1 MSELLLEIFSEEI
14 PALMQK
20 NAAEAYKTIFTTILQ
35 ESELVADVQ
44 LYVGSRRIAVHITNL
59 PKSIPPKEITIRGP
73 KVSATQQAIEG
84 FCRSNNIEQ
93 NKLSTLLVQG
103 QLYYIIVKSTT
114 ETDIRILLQE
124 IIPKAISKY
133 IWSKSMYW
141 GNYDISWIRP
151 IRNILCI
158 FDGEILAIKYGHL
171 TANNITF
178 GHRFLSP
185 ESIANSNDL
194 ENWNVK
200 QGVSERSVQLVREH
214 ANAPKFCG
222 ANSSKHLSIYS
233 FSEYQTKLRESNVII
248 DQEERKEIIKSQLSK
263 IAKSLNLVIKDDEKL
278 LEEVT
283 GLVELP
289 VVMVGK
295 IPAIFLQLPS
305 EVLVSSMRTHQKYF
319 SVFDEVGN
327 FAPYFLFVS
336 NMPHDQNIIVSGNEK
351 VLAARLSDAL
361 YFYQQDLSNSLE
373 SKLSKLEQITFHA
386 KLGSIKQKTERMAD
400 ICNYL
405 MPGNQDLQLATR
417 LCKSDLTT
425 EMVGEFPELQGIMGY
440 YYAKAEWLND
450 QIALAIRDHYKP
462 QGPSDSLPMGNS
474 AILAIADKLDSLV
487 GLILIGEEPSGSRD
501 PYSLRRQA
509 LGIIRII
516 LANRLPAKVACA
528 EGFEGDAER
537 RTAAYSSV
545 REDSSTAS
553 TYKSPAEVEFCKK
566 SNKLTIDI
574 KELVVYVIQLYSE
587 GNITCIANPTNITPN
602 SQTSL
607 REATLVA
614 TKQSR
619 EVISNGL
626 LRRLTPSRNDA
637 NTDQVSDNRSSQ
649 IILEFLEERAKY
661 YFKNH
666 YDLSLINAVLDFDI
680 EGDLVVSEIK
690 LVSLQKFL
698 AGVDGENLLTI
709 YKRANNILEGNNIA
723 GEVNQNAF
731 ISQYEQQLFLSL
743 GNVSKKID
751 RYIAEKDFTK
761 ALSVLLEML
770 KPINDFF
777 DNLMVKDKDRTI
789 ANNRLLLLKMVTQLF
804 DKLAKFSAL

>member
-1 MSELLLEIFSEEI
+1 MSELLLELFSEEI

-35 ESELVADVQ
+35 ESEIVADVQ
-44 LYVGSRRIAVHITNL
+44 VFIGPRRIAIYITNL
-59 PKSIPPKEITIRGP
+59 PKFIPAKEIIIRGP
-73 KVSATQQAIEG
+73 KVSAAQQAIEG
-84 FCRSNNIEQ
+84 FCRANNIEQ

-103 QLYYIIVKSTT
+103 QLYYIIVKSTA

-151 IRNILCI
+151 LRNILCI

-178 GHRFLSP
+178 GHRFLS
-185 ESIANSNDL
+185 
-194 ENWNVK
+194 
-200 QGVSERSVQLVREH
+200 SEPIVI
-214 ANAPKFCG
+214 G
-222 ANSSKHLSIYS
+222 S
-233 FSEYQTKLRESNVII
+233 FSEYQNKLRESNVII
-248 DQEERKEIIKSQLSK
+248 DQQERKEIIKNQLSEITK
-263 IAKSLNLVIKDDEKL
+263 PLNLVIKDDERL

-295 IPAIFLQLPS
+295 IPEIFLTLPS
-305 EVLVSSMRTHQKYF
+305 EVLISSMRTHQKYF
-319 SVFDEVGN
+319 STFDQAGN

-336 NMPHDQNIIVSGNEK
+336 NMRHDQNIIVSGNEK

-373 SKLSKLEQITFHA
+373 SRLLKLEQITFHA
-386 KLGSIKQKTERMAD
+386 KIGNIRQKTERIAN
-400 ICNYL
+400 ICNYI
-405 MPGNQDLQLATR
+405 MSGSQDLQIAAR
-417 LCKSDLTT
+417 ICKSDLTT

-440 YYAKAEWLND
+440 YYAKSEGLND

-462 QGPSDSLPMGNS
+462 QGPSDSLPMGDT

-509 LGIIRII
+509 LGIIRTI
-516 LANRLPAKVACA
+516 LA
-528 EGFEGDAER
+528 
-537 RTAAYSSV
+537 
-545 REDSSTAS
+545 
-553 TYKSPAEVEFCKK
+553 
-566 SNKLTIDI
+566 NKLTINI
-574 KELVVYVIQLYSE
+574 KQLVAYVIQLYSE
-587 GNITCIANPTNITPN
+587 ENITYN
-602 SQTSL
+602 
-607 REATLVA
+607 
-614 TKQSR
+614 K
-619 EVISNGL
+619 
-626 LRRLTPSRNDA
+626 
-637 NTDQVSDNRSSQ
+637 SSQ

-680 EGDLVVSEIK
+680 EGDLMISEIK
-690 LVSLQKFL
+690 LSTLQKFL
-698 AGVDGENLLTI
+698 AGSEGKNLLTI

-723 GEVNQNAF
+723 GDVNQEAF
-731 ISQYEQQLFLSL
+731 ISPYEQQLFLSL
-743 GNVSKKID
+743 ENVSKQID
-751 RYIAEKDFTK
+751 ISIAEKDFTK
-761 ALSVLLEML
+761 ALRGLLEML

-777 DNLMVKDKDRTI
+777 DNLMVKDEDRTI
-789 ANNRLLLLKMVTQLF
+789 ANNRLLLLKMVRQLF
-804 DKLAKFSAL
+804 NKLAKFSVL

>member
-1 MSELLLEIFSEEI
+1 MSELLLELFSEEI
-14 PALMQK
+14 PSLMQK
-20 NAAEAYKTIFTTILQ
+20 NAAESYKTIFTTILQ

-73 KVSATQQAIEG
+73 KVSATQQAVEG

-103 QLYYIIVKSTT
+103 QLYYIIVKSTI
-114 ETDIRILLQE
+114 ETDIRVLLQE
-124 IIPKAISKY
+124 IIPKAINKY
-133 IWSKSMYW
+133 IWPKSMYW

-151 IRNILCI
+151 LRNILCI

-185 ESIANSNDL
+185 EPITID
-194 ENWNVK
+194 
-200 QGVSERSVQLVREH
+200 
-214 ANAPKFCG
+214 
-222 ANSSKHLSIYS
+222 S
-233 FSEYQTKLRESNVII
+233 FSEYQNKLRESNVII

-263 IAKSLNLVIKDDEKL
+263 IANSLNLVIKDDEKL

-283 GLVELP
+283 GLIELP
-289 VVMVGK
+289 VVMAGK
-295 IPAIFLQLPS
+295 IPEIFLQLPS
-305 EVLVSSMRTHQKYF
+305 EVLVSSMRSHQKYF
-319 SVFDEVGN
+319 STFDQAGN

-336 NMPHDQNIIVSGNEK
+336 NMRHDQNVIISGNEK

-373 SKLSKLEQITFHA
+373 SKLPKLEQITFHA
-386 KLGSIKQKTERMAD
+386 KLGSIKQKTERIDD

-405 MPGNQDLQLATR
+405 MPGNQDLQVAAK
-417 LCKSDLTT
+417 LCKSDLAT

-440 YYAKAEWLND
+440 YYAKAEGLND

-462 QGPSDSLPMGNS
+462 QGPSDNLPMGNS

-487 GLILIGEEPSGSRD
+487 GLILIGEEPNGSRD

-516 LANRLPAKVACA
+516 LAN
-528 EGFEGDAER
+528 
-537 RTAAYSSV
+537 
-545 REDSSTAS
+545 
-553 TYKSPAEVEFCKK
+553 
-566 SNKLTIDI
+566 KLNIDV
-574 KELVVYVIQLYSE
+574 KELVAYVVHLY
-587 GNITCIANPTNITPN
+587 
-602 SQTSL
+602 QTMFEDVKGGGDDS
-607 REATLVA
+607 
-614 TKQSR
+614 
-619 EVISNGL
+619 GL
-626 LRRLTPSRNDA
+626 NKT
-637 NTDQVSDNRSSQ
+637 SQ

-666 YDLSLINAVLDFDI
+666 YDISLINAVLDFDI
-680 EGDLVVSEIK
+680 ERDLVISEIK
-690 LVSLQKFL
+690 LSALQKFL

-709 YKRANNILEGNNIA
+709 YKRANNILEGSNIE
-723 GEVNQNAF
+723 GEVDQKAF

-743 GNVSKKID
+743 ENVSKQID
-751 RYIAEKDFTK
+751 HYIAEKDFTK
-761 ALSVLLEML
+761 TLSLLLEIL
-770 KPINDFF
+770 KPVNEFF
-777 DNLMVKDKDRTI
+777 DNVMVKDQDRNI
-789 ANNRLLLLKMVTQLF
+789 ANNRLLLLRMVTQLF
-804 DKLAKFSAL
+804 DKLAKFSFL

>member
-1 MSELLLEIFSEEI
+1 MSELLLELFSEEM

-35 ESELVADVQ
+35 ESEIVADVQ
-44 LYVGSRRIAVHITNL
+44 VFIGPRRIAIYITNL
-59 PKSIPPKEITIRGP
+59 PKFIPAKEIIIRGP
-73 KVSATQQAIEG
+73 KVSAAQQAIEG
-84 FCRSNNIEQ
+84 FCRANNIEQ
-93 NKLSTLLVQG
+93 NKLSTAYSNDLENWNVKQGVSERSVQLVREHANTPKFCGANSSKQKSVLVQG
-103 QLYYIIVKSTT
+103 QLYYIIVKSTA

-151 IRNILCI
+151 LRNILCI

-178 GHRFLSP
+178 GHRFLS
-185 ESIANSNDL
+185 
-194 ENWNVK
+194 
-200 QGVSERSVQLVREH
+200 SEPIVI
-214 ANAPKFCG
+214 G
-222 ANSSKHLSIYS
+222 S
-233 FSEYQTKLRESNVII
+233 FSEYQNKLRESNVII
-248 DQEERKEIIKSQLSK
+248 DQQERKEIIKNQLSEITK
-263 IAKSLNLVIKDDEKL
+263 PLNLVIKDDERL

-295 IPAIFLQLPS
+295 IPEIFLTLPS
-305 EVLVSSMRTHQKYF
+305 EVLISSMRTHQKYF
-319 SVFDEVGN
+319 STFDQAGN

-336 NMPHDQNIIVSGNEK
+336 NMRHDQNIIVSGNEK

-373 SKLSKLEQITFHA
+373 SRLLKLEQITFHA
-386 KLGSIKQKTERMAD
+386 KIGNIRQKTERIAN
-400 ICNYL
+400 ICNYI
-405 MPGNQDLQLATR
+405 MSGSQDLQIAAR
-417 LCKSDLTT
+417 ICKSDLTT

-440 YYAKAEWLND
+440 YYAKSEGLND

-462 QGPSDSLPMGNS
+462 QGPSDILPMGDT

-509 LGIIRII
+509 LGIIRTI
-516 LANRLPAKVACA
+516 LA
-528 EGFEGDAER
+528 
-537 RTAAYSSV
+537 
-545 REDSSTAS
+545 
-553 TYKSPAEVEFCKK
+553 
-566 SNKLTIDI
+566 NKLTINI
-574 KELVVYVIQLYSE
+574 KQLVAYVIQLYSE
-587 GNITCIANPTNITPN
+587 ENITYN
-602 SQTSL
+602 
-607 REATLVA
+607 
-614 TKQSR
+614 K
-619 EVISNGL
+619 
-626 LRRLTPSRNDA
+626 
-637 NTDQVSDNRSSQ
+637 SSQ

-680 EGDLVVSEIK
+680 EGDLMISEIK
-690 LVSLQKFL
+690 LSALQKFL
-698 AGVDGENLLTI
+698 AGSEGKNLLTI

-723 GEVNQNAF
+723 GDVNQEAF
-731 ISQYEQQLFLSL
+731 ISPYEQQLFLSL
-743 GNVSKKID
+743 GNVSKQID
-751 RYIAEKDFTK
+751 ISIAEKDFTK
-761 ALSVLLEML
+761 ALRGLLEML

-777 DNLMVKDKDRTI
+777 DNLMVKDEDRTI
-789 ANNRLLLLKMVTQLF
+789 ANNRLLLLKMVRQLF
-804 DKLAKFSAL
+804 NKLAKFSVL

>member
-1 MSELLLEIFSEEI
+1 MSELLLELFSEEI

-20 NAAEAYKTIFTTILQ
+20 NAAESYKAIFTTILQ

-59 PKSIPPKEITIRGP
+59 PKSMPPKEITIRGP
-73 KVSATQQAIEG
+73 KVSATQQAVEG

-103 QLYYIIVKSTT
+103 QLYYIIVKSSI
-114 ETDIRILLQE
+114 ETDIRVLLQE

-133 IWSKSMYW
+133 IWPKSMYW

-151 IRNILCI
+151 LRNILCI

-185 ESIANSNDL
+185 ESITID
-194 ENWNVK
+194 
-200 QGVSERSVQLVREH
+200 
-214 ANAPKFCG
+214 
-222 ANSSKHLSIYS
+222 S
-233 FSEYQTKLRESNVII
+233 FSEYQNKLRESNVII
-248 DQEERKEIIKSQLSK
+248 DQAERKEIIKSQLSK
-263 IAKSLNLVIKDDEKL
+263 IANSLNLVIKDDEKL

-283 GLVELP
+283 GLIELP
-289 VVMVGK
+289 VVMAGK
-295 IPAIFLQLPS
+295 IPEIFLQLPS
-305 EVLVSSMRTHQKYF
+305 EVLVSSMRSHQKYF
-319 SVFDEVGN
+319 SIFDQAGN

-336 NMPHDQNIIVSGNEK
+336 NMRHDQNVIISGNEK

-373 SKLSKLEQITFHA
+373 SKLPKLEQITFHA
-386 KLGSIKQKTERMAD
+386 KLGSIKQKTERIDD

-405 MPGNQDLQLATR
+405 MPGNQDLQVAAK

-440 YYAKAEWLND
+440 YYAKAEGLND

-462 QGPSDSLPMGNS
+462 QGPSDNLPMGNS

-487 GLILIGEEPSGSRD
+487 GLILIGEEPNGSRD

-516 LANRLPAKVACA
+516 LAN
-528 EGFEGDAER
+528 
-537 RTAAYSSV
+537 
-545 REDSSTAS
+545 
-553 TYKSPAEVEFCKK
+553 
-566 SNKLTIDI
+566 KLNIDI
-574 KELVVYVIQLYSE
+574 KELVAYVIHLY
-587 GNITCIANPTNITPN
+587 
-602 SQTSL
+602 QTMFEDVKGGGDDS
-607 REATLVA
+607 
-614 TKQSR
+614 
-619 EVISNGL
+619 GL
-626 LRRLTPSRNDA
+626 NKT
-637 NTDQVSDNRSSQ
+637 SQ

-666 YDLSLINAVLDFDI
+666 YDISLINAVLDFDI
-680 EGDLVVSEIK
+680 ERDLVISEIK
-690 LVSLQKFL
+690 LGALQKFL

-709 YKRANNILEGNNIA
+709 YKRANNILEGSNIE
-723 GEVNQNAF
+723 GEVDQKAF
-731 ISQYEQQLFLSL
+731 ILQYEQQLFLSL
-743 GNVSKKID
+743 ENVSKQID
-751 RYIAEKDFTK
+751 HYIAEKDFTK
-761 ALSVLLEML
+761 TLSLLLEIL
-770 KPINDFF
+770 KPVNEFF
-777 DNLMVKDKDRTI
+777 DNVMVKDQDRNI
-789 ANNRLLLLKMVTQLF
+789 ANNRLLLLRMVTQLF

>member
-1 MSELLLEIFSEEI
+1 MSELLLELFSEEI

-20 NAAEAYKTIFTTILQ
+20 NAAESYKTIFTTILQ

-73 KVSATQQAIEG
+73 KVSATQQAVEG
-84 FCRSNNIEQ
+84 FCRTNNIEQ

-103 QLYYIIVKSTT
+103 QLYYIIAKSTI
-114 ETDIRILLQE
+114 ETDIRVLLQE

-133 IWSKSMYW
+133 IWPKSMYW

-151 IRNILCI
+151 LRNILCI

-185 ESIANSNDL
+185 EPITID
-194 ENWNVK
+194 
-200 QGVSERSVQLVREH
+200 
-214 ANAPKFCG
+214 
-222 ANSSKHLSIYS
+222 S
-233 FSEYQTKLRESNVII
+233 FSEYQNKLRESNVII
-248 DQEERKEIIKSQLSK
+248 DQAERKEIIKSQLSK
-263 IAKSLNLVIKDDEKL
+263 IANSLNLVIKDDEKL

-283 GLVELP
+283 GLIELP
-289 VVMVGK
+289 VVMAGK
-295 IPAIFLQLPS
+295 IPEIFLQLPS
-305 EVLVSSMRTHQKYF
+305 EVLVSSMRSHQKYF
-319 SVFDEVGN
+319 STFDQVGN

-336 NMPHDQNIIVSGNEK
+336 NMRHDQNVIISGNEK

-373 SKLSKLEQITFHA
+373 SKLPKLEQITFHA
-386 KLGSIKQKTERMAD
+386 KLGSIKQKTERIDD

-405 MPGNQDLQLATR
+405 MPGNQDLQLAAK

-440 YYAKAEWLND
+440 YYAKAEGLND
-450 QIALAIRDHYKP
+450 QISLAIRDHYKP
-462 QGPSDSLPMGNS
+462 QGPSYNLPMGNS

-487 GLILIGEEPSGSRD
+487 GLILIGEEPNGSRD

-516 LANRLPAKVACA
+516 LAN
-528 EGFEGDAER
+528 
-537 RTAAYSSV
+537 
-545 REDSSTAS
+545 
-553 TYKSPAEVEFCKK
+553 
-566 SNKLTIDI
+566 KLNVDI
-574 KELVVYVIQLYSE
+574 KELVAYVVHLY
-587 GNITCIANPTNITPN
+587 
-602 SQTSL
+602 QTMF
-607 REATLVA
+607 EDV
-614 TKQSR
+614 KGGGDDSR
-619 EVISNGL
+619 LNK
-626 LRRLTPSRNDA
+626 T
-637 NTDQVSDNRSSQ
+637 SQ

-666 YDLSLINAVLDFDI
+666 YDISLINAVLDFDI
-680 EGDLVVSEIK
+680 ERDLVISEIK
-690 LVSLQKFL
+690 LGALQKFL
-698 AGVDGENLLTI
+698 TGVDGENLLTI
-709 YKRANNILEGNNIA
+709 YKRANNILEGSNIE
-723 GEVNQNAF
+723 GEVDQKAF

-743 GNVSKKID
+743 ENVSKQID

-761 ALSVLLEML
+761 TLSLLLEIL
-770 KPINDFF
+770 KPVNEFF
-777 DNLMVKDKDRTI
+777 DNVMVKDQDRNI
-789 ANNRLLLLKMVTQLF
+789 ANNRLLLLRMVTQLF
-804 DKLAKFSAL
+804 DKLAKFSFL

>member
-1 MSELLLEIFSEEI
+1 MSELLLELFSEEI

-35 ESELVADVQ
+35 ESEIVADVQ
-44 LYVGSRRIAVHITNL
+44 VFIGPRRIAIYITNL
-59 PKSIPPKEITIRGP
+59 PKFIPAKEIIIRGP
-73 KVSATQQAIEG
+73 KVSAAQQAIEG
-84 FCRSNNIEQ
+84 FCRANNIEQ

-103 QLYYIIVKSTT
+103 QLYYIIVKSTA

-151 IRNILCI
+151 LRNILCI

-178 GHRFLSP
+178 GHRFLS
-185 ESIANSNDL
+185 
-194 ENWNVK
+194 
-200 QGVSERSVQLVREH
+200 SEPIVI
-214 ANAPKFCG
+214 G
-222 ANSSKHLSIYS
+222 S
-233 FSEYQTKLRESNVII
+233 FSEYQNKLRESNVII
-248 DQEERKEIIKSQLSK
+248 DQQERKEIIKNQLSEITK
-263 IAKSLNLVIKDDEKL
+263 PLNLVIKDDERL

-295 IPAIFLQLPS
+295 IPEIFLTLPS
-305 EVLVSSMRTHQKYF
+305 EVLISSMRTHQKYF
-319 SVFDEVGN
+319 STFDQAGN

-336 NMPHDQNIIVSGNEK
+336 NMRHDQNIIVSGNEK

-373 SKLSKLEQITFHA
+373 SRLLKLEQITFHA
-386 KLGSIKQKTERMAD
+386 KIGNIRQKTERIAN
-400 ICNYL
+400 ICNYI
-405 MPGNQDLQLATR
+405 MSGSQDLQIAAR
-417 LCKSDLTT
+417 ICKSDLTT

-440 YYAKAEWLND
+440 YYAKSEGLND

-462 QGPSDSLPMGNS
+462 QGPSDSLPMGDT

-509 LGIIRII
+509 LGIIRTI
-516 LANRLPAKVACA
+516 LA
-528 EGFEGDAER
+528 
-537 RTAAYSSV
+537 
-545 REDSSTAS
+545 
-553 TYKSPAEVEFCKK
+553 
-566 SNKLTIDI
+566 NKLTINI
-574 KELVVYVIQLYSE
+574 KQLVAYVIQLYSE
-587 GNITCIANPTNITPN
+587 ENITYN
-602 SQTSL
+602 
-607 REATLVA
+607 
-614 TKQSR
+614 K
-619 EVISNGL
+619 
-626 LRRLTPSRNDA
+626 
-637 NTDQVSDNRSSQ
+637 SSQ

-680 EGDLVVSEIK
+680 EGDLMISEIK
-690 LVSLQKFL
+690 LSALQKFL
-698 AGVDGENLLTI
+698 AGSEGKNLLTI

-723 GEVNQNAF
+723 GDVNQEAF
-731 ISQYEQQLFLSL
+731 ISPYEQQLFLSL
-743 GNVSKKID
+743 ENVSKQID
-751 RYIAEKDFTK
+751 ISIAEKDFTK
-761 ALSVLLEML
+761 ALRGLLEML

-777 DNLMVKDKDRTI
+777 DNLMVKDEDRKI
-789 ANNRLLLLKMVTQLF
+789 ANNRLLLLKMVRQLF
-804 DKLAKFSAL
+804 NKLAKFSVL

>member
-1 MSELLLEIFSEEI
+1 
-14 PALMQK
+14 MQK
-20 NAAEAYKTIFTTILQ
+20 NAAESYKTIFTTILQ

-59 PKSIPPKEITIRGP
+59 PKSILPKEITIRGP

-84 FCRSNNIEQ
+84 FFRSNNIEK

-103 QLYYIIVKSTT
+103 QLYYIIVKSTI
-114 ETDIRILLQE
+114 ETDIRVLLQE

-151 IRNILCI
+151 LRNILCI

-185 ESIANSNDL
+185 EPITID
-194 ENWNVK
+194 
-200 QGVSERSVQLVREH
+200 
-214 ANAPKFCG
+214 
-222 ANSSKHLSIYS
+222 S
-233 FSEYQTKLRESNVII
+233 FSEYQNKLRESNVII
-248 DQEERKEIIKSQLSK
+248 DQAERKEIIKSQLSK
-263 IAKSLNLVIKDDEKL
+263 IANSLNLVIKEDEKL
-278 LEEVT
+278 LEEVI

-289 VVMVGK
+289 VVMAGK
-295 IPAIFLQLPS
+295 IPEIFLQLPS
-305 EVLVSSMRTHQKYF
+305 EVLVSSMRSHQKYF
-319 SVFDEVGN
+319 STFDQAGN

-336 NMPHDQNIIVSGNEK
+336 NMRHDQNVIISGNEK

-373 SKLSKLEQITFHA
+373 SKLPKLEQITFHA
-386 KLGSIKQKTERMAD
+386 KLGSIKQKTERIDD

-405 MPGNQDLQLATR
+405 MPGNQDLQVAAR
-417 LCKSDLTT
+417 LCKSDLAT

-440 YYAKAEWLND
+440 YYAKAEGLND

-462 QGPSDSLPMGNS
+462 QGPSDNLPMGNS

-487 GLILIGEEPSGSRD
+487 GLILIGEEPNGSRD

-516 LANRLPAKVACA
+516 LA
-528 EGFEGDAER
+528 
-537 RTAAYSSV
+537 S
-545 REDSSTAS
+545 
-553 TYKSPAEVEFCKK
+553 
-566 SNKLTIDI
+566 KLNIDI
-574 KELVVYVIQLYSE
+574 KELVAYVIQLYSE
-587 GNITCIANPTNITPN
+587 ENIMSIANPTNVTSN

-607 REATLVA
+607 RGTTLVA
-614 TKQSR
+614 TQQSKQVTR
-619 EVISNGL
+619 NGL
-626 LRRLTPSRNDA
+626 LRRLTPPRNDT
-637 NTDQVSDNRSSQ
+637 NRVSDNKTSQ

-666 YDLSLINAVLDFDI
+666 YDISLINAVLDFDI
-680 EGDLVVSEIK
+680 EGDLVISEIK
-690 LVSLQKFL
+690 LSALQKFL

-709 YKRANNILEGNNIA
+709 YKRANNILEGSNIE
-723 GEVNQNAF
+723 GEVDQKAF
-731 ISQYEQQLFLSL
+731 ILQYEQQLFLSL
-743 GNVSKKID
+743 ENVSKQID
-751 RYIAEKDFTK
+751 HYIAEKDFTK
-761 ALSVLLEML
+761 TLSLLLEIL
-770 KPINDFF
+770 KPVNEFF
-777 DNLMVKDKDRTI
+777 DNVMVKDQDHNI
-789 ANNRLLLLKMVTQLF
+789 ANNRLLLLRMVTQLF

>member
-1 MSELLLEIFSEEI
+1 MSELLLELFSEEI

-20 NAAEAYKTIFTTILQ
+20 NAAESYKTIFTTILQ

-59 PKSIPPKEITIRGP
+59 PKSILPKEITIRGP
-73 KVSATQQAIEG
+73 KVSATQQAVEG

-103 QLYYIIVKSTT
+103 QLYYIIVKSTI
-114 ETDIRILLQE
+114 ETDIRVLLQE

-151 IRNILCI
+151 LRNILCI

-185 ESIANSNDL
+185 EPITID
-194 ENWNVK
+194 
-200 QGVSERSVQLVREH
+200 
-214 ANAPKFCG
+214 
-222 ANSSKHLSIYS
+222 S
-233 FSEYQTKLRESNVII
+233 FSEYQNKLRESNVII
-248 DQEERKEIIKSQLSK
+248 DQAERKEIIKSQLSK
-263 IAKSLNLVIKDDEKL
+263 IANSLNLVIKEDEKL

-283 GLVELP
+283 GLIELP
-289 VVMVGK
+289 VVMTGK
-295 IPAIFLQLPS
+295 IPEIFLQLPS
-305 EVLVSSMRTHQKYF
+305 EVLVSSMRSHQKYF
-319 SVFDEVGN
+319 STFDQAGN

-336 NMPHDQNIIVSGNEK
+336 NMRHDQNVIISGNEK

-373 SKLSKLEQITFHA
+373 SKLPKLEQITFHA
-386 KLGSIKQKTERMAD
+386 KLGSIKQKTERIDD

-405 MPGNQDLQLATR
+405 MPGNQDLQVAAK

-425 EMVGEFPELQGIMGY
+425 EMVGEFPELQGLMGY
-440 YYAKAEWLND
+440 YYAKAEGLND

-462 QGPSDSLPMGNS
+462 QGPSDNLPMGNS

-487 GLILIGEEPSGSRD
+487 GLILIGEEPNGSRD

-516 LANRLPAKVACA
+516 LAN
-528 EGFEGDAER
+528 
-537 RTAAYSSV
+537 
-545 REDSSTAS
+545 
-553 TYKSPAEVEFCKK
+553 
-566 SNKLTIDI
+566 KLNIDI
-574 KELVVYVIQLYSE
+574 KELVAYVVHLY
-587 GNITCIANPTNITPN
+587 
-602 SQTSL
+602 QTMFEDVKGGGDDS
-607 REATLVA
+607 
-614 TKQSR
+614 
-619 EVISNGL
+619 GL
-626 LRRLTPSRNDA
+626 NKT
-637 NTDQVSDNRSSQ
+637 SQ

-666 YDLSLINAVLDFDI
+666 YDISLINAVLDFDI
-680 EGDLVVSEIK
+680 ERDLVISEIK
-690 LVSLQKFL
+690 LGALQKFL

-709 YKRANNILEGNNIA
+709 YKRANNILEGSNIE
-723 GEVNQNAF
+723 GEVDPKAF

-743 GNVSKKID
+743 ENVSKQID
-751 RYIAEKDFTK
+751 HYIAEKDFTK
-761 ALSVLLEML
+761 TLSLLLEIL
-770 KPINDFF
+770 KPVNEFF
-777 DNLMVKDKDRTI
+777 DNVMVKDQDRNI
-789 ANNRLLLLKMVTQLF
+789 ANNRLLLLRMVTQLF
-804 DKLAKFSAL
+804 DKLAKFSFL

>member
-1 MSELLLEIFSEEI
+1 MSKLLLELFSEEI

-20 NAAEAYKTIFTTILQ
+20 NAAESYKTIFTTILQ
-35 ESELVADVQ
+35 ENELVADVQ
-44 LYVGSRRIAVHITNL
+44 VYVGSRRIAVHITNL
-59 PKSIPPKEITIRGP
+59 PKFIPPKEITIRGP
-73 KVSATQQAIEG
+73 KVSAPLQAIEG
-84 FCRSNNIEQ
+84 FCRANNIEQ

-114 ETDIRILLQE
+114 ETDIRVLLQE

-151 IRNILCI
+151 LRNILCI

-171 TANNITF
+171 TTNNITF
-178 GHRFLSP
+178 GHRFISP
-185 ESIANSNDL
+185 EPITI
-194 ENWNVK
+194 
-200 QGVSERSVQLVREH
+200 H
-214 ANAPKFCG
+214 
-222 ANSSKHLSIYS
+222 S
-233 FSEYQTKLRESNVII
+233 FSEYQNKLRESNVII
-248 DQEERKEIIKSQLSK
+248 DQQERKEIIKSQLSK
-263 IAKSLNLVIKDDEKL
+263 IVKSLDLVIKDDEKL

-295 IPAIFLQLPS
+295 IPEIFLQLPS

-319 SVFDEVGN
+319 SVFDKAGN

-351 VLAARLSDAL
+351 VLDARLSDAL
-361 YFYQQDLSNSLE
+361 YFYQQDLSDSLE
-373 SKLSKLEQITFHA
+373 SKLPKLAQITFHA
-386 KLGSIKQKTERMAD
+386 RIGSIKQKTERISD
-400 ICNYL
+400 ICNYIML
-405 MPGNQDLQLATR
+405 GNQDLQLAAR

-440 YYAKAEWLND
+440 YYAKAEGLND

-516 LANRLPAKVACA
+516 LAN
-528 EGFEGDAER
+528 
-537 RTAAYSSV
+537 
-545 REDSSTAS
+545 
-553 TYKSPAEVEFCKK
+553 
-566 SNKLTIDI
+566 KLTINI
-574 KELVVYVIQLYSE
+574 KQLVAYVVQLYSKE
-587 GNITCIANPTNITPN
+587 NISCN
-602 SQTSL
+602 
-607 REATLVA
+607 
-614 TKQSR
+614 K
-619 EVISNGL
+619 
-626 LRRLTPSRNDA
+626 
-637 NTDQVSDNRSSQ
+637 SSQ

-680 EGDLVVSEIK
+680 EEDLMVSEIK
-690 LVSLQKFL
+690 LSTLQKFL

-709 YKRANNILEGNNIA
+709 YKRANNILEGNNIE

-743 GNVSKKID
+743 ESISTQID
-751 RYIAEKDFTK
+751 NSIAEKDFTK
-761 ALSVLLEML
+761 ALSLLLEML

-777 DNLMVKDKDRTI
+777 DNLMVKDEDHRI

-804 DKLAKFSAL
+804 DKLAKFSVL

>member
-1 MSELLLEIFSEEI
+1 MSELLLELLSEEI
-14 PALMQK
+14 PALIQK
-20 NAAEAYKTIFTTILQ
+20 NAAESYKTIFTTILQ

-59 PKSIPPKEITIRGP
+59 PKSILPKEITIRGP
-73 KVSATQQAIEG
+73 KVSATQQAVEG

-103 QLYYIIVKSTT
+103 QLYYIIVKSTI
-114 ETDIRILLQE
+114 ETDIRVLLQE

-151 IRNILCI
+151 LRNILCI

-185 ESIANSNDL
+185 ELITID
-194 ENWNVK
+194 
-200 QGVSERSVQLVREH
+200 
-214 ANAPKFCG
+214 
-222 ANSSKHLSIYS
+222 S
-233 FSEYQTKLRESNVII
+233 FSEYQNKLRESNVII

-263 IAKSLNLVIKDDEKL
+263 IANSLNLVIKEDKKL

-283 GLVELP
+283 GLIELP

-295 IPAIFLQLPS
+295 IPEIFLQLPS
-305 EVLVSSMRTHQKYF
+305 EVLVSSMRSHQKYF
-319 SVFDEVGN
+319 STFDQAGN

-336 NMPHDQNIIVSGNEK
+336 NMRHDQNVIISGNEK

-373 SKLSKLEQITFHA
+373 SKLPKLEQITFHA
-386 KLGSIKQKTERMAD
+386 KLGSIKQKTERIDD

-405 MPGNQDLQLATR
+405 MPGNQDLHVAAK
-417 LCKSDLTT
+417 LCKSELTT

-440 YYAKAEWLND
+440 YYAKAEGLND

-462 QGPSDSLPMGNS
+462 QGPSDNLPMGNS

-487 GLILIGEEPSGSRD
+487 GLILIGEEPNGSRD

-516 LANRLPAKVACA
+516 LAN
-528 EGFEGDAER
+528 
-537 RTAAYSSV
+537 
-545 REDSSTAS
+545 
-553 TYKSPAEVEFCKK
+553 
-566 SNKLTIDI
+566 KLNIDV
-574 KELVVYVIQLYSE
+574 KELVAYAVHLY
-587 GNITCIANPTNITPN
+587 
-602 SQTSL
+602 QTMFEDVKGGGDDS
-607 REATLVA
+607 
-614 TKQSR
+614 
-619 EVISNGL
+619 GL
-626 LRRLTPSRNDA
+626 NKI
-637 NTDQVSDNRSSQ
+637 SQ

-666 YDLSLINAVLDFDI
+666 YDISLINAVLDFDI
-680 EGDLVVSEIK
+680 ERDLVISEIK
-690 LVSLQKFL
+690 LGALQKFL

-709 YKRANNILEGNNIA
+709 YKRANNILEGSNIE
-723 GEVNQNAF
+723 GEVDQKAF

-743 GNVSKKID
+743 GVISKQID
-751 RYIAEKDFTK
+751 SSITEKDFTK
-761 ALSVLLEML
+761 TLSLLLEIL
-770 KPINDFF
+770 KPVIEFF
-777 DNLMVKDKDRTI
+777 DNIMVKDQDRNI
-789 ANNRLLLLKMVTQLF
+789 ANNRLLLLRMVTQLF

>member
-1 MSELLLEIFSEEI
+1 MRELLLELFSEEI

-20 NAAEAYKTIFTTILQ
+20 NAAESYKAIFTTILQ

-73 KVSATQQAIEG
+73 KVSAMQQAVEG

-103 QLYYIIVKSTT
+103 QLYYIIVKNTK
-114 ETDIRILLQE
+114 ETDIRVLLE
-124 IIPKAISKY
+124 DMIPKAISKY

-151 IRNILCI
+151 LRNILCI

-171 TANNITF
+171 AANNITF

-185 ESIANSNDL
+185 EPITID
-194 ENWNVK
+194 
-200 QGVSERSVQLVREH
+200 
-214 ANAPKFCG
+214 
-222 ANSSKHLSIYS
+222 S
-233 FSEYQTKLRESNVII
+233 FSQYQNKLRESNVII
-248 DQEERKEIIKSQLSK
+248 DQAERKEIIKSQLSK
-263 IAKSLNLVIKDDEKL
+263 IANSLNLVIKDDEKL

-289 VVMVGK
+289 VVMAGK
-295 IPAIFLQLPS
+295 IPEIFLQLPS
-305 EVLVSSMRTHQKYF
+305 EVLVSSMRSHQKYF
-319 SVFDEVGN
+319 STFDQAGN

-336 NMPHDQNIIVSGNEK
+336 NMRHDQNVIISGNEK

-373 SKLSKLEQITFHA
+373 SKLPKLEQITFHA
-386 KLGSIKQKTERMAD
+386 KLGSIKQKTERIDD

-405 MPGNQDLQLATR
+405 MPGNQDLQVAAK

-440 YYAKAEWLND
+440 YYAKAEGLND

-462 QGPSDSLPMGNS
+462 QGPSDNLPMGNS

-487 GLILIGEEPSGSRD
+487 GLILIGEEPNGSRD

-516 LANRLPAKVACA
+516 LAN
-528 EGFEGDAER
+528 
-537 RTAAYSSV
+537 
-545 REDSSTAS
+545 
-553 TYKSPAEVEFCKK
+553 
-566 SNKLTIDI
+566 KLNIDI
-574 KELVVYVIQLYSE
+574 KELVAYVVHLY
-587 GNITCIANPTNITPN
+587 
-602 SQTSL
+602 QTMFEDVKGGGDDS
-607 REATLVA
+607 
-614 TKQSR
+614 
-619 EVISNGL
+619 GL
-626 LRRLTPSRNDA
+626 NKT
-637 NTDQVSDNRSSQ
+637 SQ

-666 YDLSLINAVLDFDI
+666 YDISLINAVLDFDI
-680 EGDLVVSEIK
+680 ERDLVISEIK
-690 LVSLQKFL
+690 LGALQKFL
-698 AGVDGENLLTI
+698 AGVDGKNLLTI
-709 YKRANNILEGNNIA
+709 YKRANNILEGSNIE
-723 GEVNQNAF
+723 GEVDQKAF

-743 GNVSKKID
+743 ENVSKQID
-751 RYIAEKDFTK
+751 HYIVEKDFTK
-761 ALSVLLEML
+761 TLSLLLEIL
-770 KPINDFF
+770 KPVNEFF
-777 DNLMVKDKDRTI
+777 DNVMVKDQDRNI
-789 ANNRLLLLKMVTQLF
+789 ANNRLLLLRMVTQLF

>member
-1 MSELLLEIFSEEI
+1 MSELLLELFSEEI

-20 NAAEAYKTIFTTILQ
+20 DAAESYKTIFTTILQ

-59 PKSIPPKEITIRGP
+59 PKSILPKEITIRGP
-73 KVSATQQAIEG
+73 KVSATQQAVEG

-103 QLYYIIVKSTT
+103 QLYYIIVKNTK
-114 ETDIRILLQE
+114 ETDIRVLLE
-124 IIPKAISKY
+124 DMIPKAISKY

-151 IRNILCI
+151 LRNILCI

-185 ESIANSNDL
+185 EPITID
-194 ENWNVK
+194 
-200 QGVSERSVQLVREH
+200 
-214 ANAPKFCG
+214 
-222 ANSSKHLSIYS
+222 S
-233 FSEYQTKLRESNVII
+233 FSEYQNKLRESNVII

-263 IAKSLNLVIKDDEKL
+263 IANTLNLVIKDDEKL

-289 VVMVGK
+289 VVMAGK
-295 IPAIFLQLPS
+295 IPEIFLQLPS

-319 SVFDEVGN
+319 STFDQAGN

-336 NMPHDQNIIVSGNEK
+336 NMRHDQNVIISGNEK

-373 SKLSKLEQITFHA
+373 SKLPKLEQITFHA
-386 KLGSIKQKTERMAD
+386 KLGSIKQKTERIDD

-405 MPGNQDLQLATR
+405 MPGNQDLQVAAK

-440 YYAKAEWLND
+440 YYAKAEGLND

-462 QGPSDSLPMGNS
+462 QGPSDNLPMGNS

-487 GLILIGEEPSGSRD
+487 GLILIGEEPNGSRD

-516 LANRLPAKVACA
+516 LAN
-528 EGFEGDAER
+528 
-537 RTAAYSSV
+537 
-545 REDSSTAS
+545 
-553 TYKSPAEVEFCKK
+553 
-566 SNKLTIDI
+566 KLNIDI
-574 KELVVYVIQLYSE
+574 KELVAYVVHLY
-587 GNITCIANPTNITPN
+587 
-602 SQTSL
+602 QTMFEDVKGGGHDS
-607 REATLVA
+607 
-614 TKQSR
+614 
-619 EVISNGL
+619 GL
-626 LRRLTPSRNDA
+626 NKT
-637 NTDQVSDNRSSQ
+637 SQ

-666 YDLSLINAVLDFDI
+666 YDISLINAVLDFDI
-680 EGDLVVSEIK
+680 ERDLVISEIK
-690 LVSLQKFL
+690 LGALQKFL

-709 YKRANNILEGNNIA
+709 YKRANNILEGSNIE
-723 GEVNQNAF
+723 GEVDQKAF

-743 GNVSKKID
+743 GVISKQID
-751 RYIAEKDFTK
+751 SSIVEKDFTK
-761 ALSVLLEML
+761 TLSLLLEIL
-770 KPINDFF
+770 KPVNEFF
-777 DNLMVKDKDRTI
+777 DNVMVKDQDRNI
-789 ANNRLLLLKMVTQLF
+789 ANNRLLLLRMVTQLF

>member
-1 MSELLLEIFSEEI
+1 MSELLLELFSEEI

-20 NAAEAYKTIFTTILQ
+20 NAAESYKTIFTTILQ

-59 PKSIPPKEITIRGP
+59 PKSILPKEITIRGP
-73 KVSATQQAIEG
+73 KVSATQQAVEG

-103 QLYYIIVKSTT
+103 QLYYIIAKSSI
-114 ETDIRILLQE
+114 ETDIRVLLQE

-151 IRNILCI
+151 LRNILCI

-185 ESIANSNDL
+185 EPITID
-194 ENWNVK
+194 
-200 QGVSERSVQLVREH
+200 
-214 ANAPKFCG
+214 
-222 ANSSKHLSIYS
+222 S
-233 FSEYQTKLRESNVII
+233 FSEYQNKLRESNVII

-263 IAKSLNLVIKDDEKL
+263 IANTLNLVIKDDEKL

-289 VVMVGK
+289 VVMAGK
-295 IPAIFLQLPS
+295 IPEIFLQLPS

-319 SVFDEVGN
+319 STFDQAGN

-336 NMPHDQNIIVSGNEK
+336 NMRHDQNVIISGNEK

-373 SKLSKLEQITFHA
+373 SKLPKLEQITFHA
-386 KLGSIKQKTERMAD
+386 KLGSIKQKTERIDD

-405 MPGNQDLQLATR
+405 MPGNQDLQVAAK

-425 EMVGEFPELQGIMGY
+425 EMGGEFPELQGIMGY
-440 YYAKAEWLND
+440 YYAKAEGLND

-462 QGPSDSLPMGNS
+462 QGPSDNLPMGNS

-487 GLILIGEEPSGSRD
+487 GLILIGEEPNGSRD

-516 LANRLPAKVACA
+516 LAN
-528 EGFEGDAER
+528 
-537 RTAAYSSV
+537 
-545 REDSSTAS
+545 
-553 TYKSPAEVEFCKK
+553 
-566 SNKLTIDI
+566 KLNIDI
-574 KELVVYVIQLYSE
+574 KELVAYVVHLY
-587 GNITCIANPTNITPN
+587 
-602 SQTSL
+602 QTMFEDVKGGGHDS
-607 REATLVA
+607 
-614 TKQSR
+614 
-619 EVISNGL
+619 GL
-626 LRRLTPSRNDA
+626 NKT
-637 NTDQVSDNRSSQ
+637 SQ

-666 YDLSLINAVLDFDI
+666 YDISLINAVLDFDI
-680 EGDLVVSEIK
+680 ERDLVISEIK
-690 LVSLQKFL
+690 LGALQKFL

-709 YKRANNILEGNNIA
+709 YKRANNILEGSNIE
-723 GEVNQNAF
+723 GEVDQKAF
-731 ISQYEQQLFLSL
+731 VSQYEQQLFLSL
-743 GNVSKKID
+743 GVISKQID
-751 RYIAEKDFTK
+751 SSIVEKDFTK
-761 ALSVLLEML
+761 TLSLLLEIL
-770 KPINDFF
+770 KPVNEFF
-777 DNLMVKDKDRTI
+777 DNVMVKDQDRNI
-789 ANNRLLLLKMVTQLF
+789 ANNRLLLLRMVTQLF
-804 DKLAKFSAL
+804 DKLAKFSFL

>member
-1 MSELLLEIFSEEI
+1 MSELLLELFSEEI

-20 NAAEAYKTIFTTILQ
+20 NAAEVYKTIFTTILQ
-35 ESELVADVQ
+35 ESEIVADVQ
-44 LYVGSRRIAVHITNL
+44 VFIGPRRIAIYITNL
-59 PKSIPPKEITIRGP
+59 PKFIPAKEIIIRGP
-73 KVSATQQAIEG
+73 KVSAAQQAIEG
-84 FCRSNNIEQ
+84 FCRANNIEQ

-103 QLYYIIVKSTT
+103 QLYYIIVKSTA

-151 IRNILCI
+151 LRNILCI

-178 GHRFLSP
+178 GHRFLS
-185 ESIANSNDL
+185 
-194 ENWNVK
+194 
-200 QGVSERSVQLVREH
+200 SEPIVI
-214 ANAPKFCG
+214 G
-222 ANSSKHLSIYS
+222 S
-233 FSEYQTKLRESNVII
+233 FSEYQNKLRESNVII
-248 DQEERKEIIKSQLSK
+248 DQQERKEIIKNQLSEITK
-263 IAKSLNLVIKDDEKL
+263 PLNLVIKDDERL

-295 IPAIFLQLPS
+295 IPEIFLMLPS
-305 EVLVSSMRTHQKYF
+305 EVLISSMRTHQKYF
-319 SVFDEVGN
+319 STFDQAGN

-336 NMPHDQNIIVSGNEK
+336 NMRHDQNIIVSGNEK

-373 SKLSKLEQITFHA
+373 SRLLKLEQITFHA
-386 KLGSIKQKTERMAD
+386 KIGNIRQKTERIAN
-400 ICNYL
+400 ICNYI
-405 MPGNQDLQLATR
+405 MSGSQDLQIAAR
-417 LCKSDLTT
+417 ICKSDLTT

-440 YYAKAEWLND
+440 YYAKSEGLND

-462 QGPSDSLPMGNS
+462 QGPSDSLPMGDT

-509 LGIIRII
+509 LGIIRTI
-516 LANRLPAKVACA
+516 LA
-528 EGFEGDAER
+528 
-537 RTAAYSSV
+537 
-545 REDSSTAS
+545 
-553 TYKSPAEVEFCKK
+553 
-566 SNKLTIDI
+566 NKLTINI
-574 KELVVYVIQLYSE
+574 KQLVAYVIQLYSE
-587 GNITCIANPTNITPN
+587 ENITYN
-602 SQTSL
+602 
-607 REATLVA
+607 
-614 TKQSR
+614 K
-619 EVISNGL
+619 
-626 LRRLTPSRNDA
+626 
-637 NTDQVSDNRSSQ
+637 SSQ

-680 EGDLVVSEIK
+680 EGDLMISEIK
-690 LVSLQKFL
+690 LSALQKFL
-698 AGVDGENLLTI
+698 AGSEGKNLLTI

-723 GEVNQNAF
+723 GDVNQEAF
-731 ISQYEQQLFLSL
+731 ISPYEQQLFLSL
-743 GNVSKKID
+743 ENVSKQID
-751 RYIAEKDFTK
+751 ISIAEKDFTK
-761 ALSVLLEML
+761 AFRGLLEML

-777 DNLMVKDKDRTI
+777 DNLMVKDEDRKI

-804 DKLAKFSAL
+804 NKLAKFSVL

>member
-1 MSELLLEIFSEEI
+1 MSELLLELFSEEI

-20 NAAEAYKTIFTTILQ
+20 NAAESYKTIFTTILQ
-35 ESELVADVQ
+35 DNDLVADVQ
-44 LYVGSRRIAVHITNL
+44 VYIGSRRIAVHIANL
-59 PKSIPPKEITIRGP
+59 PKFIPPKEITIRGP
-73 KVSATQQAIEG
+73 KVSAPPQAIEG
-84 FCRSNNIEQ
+84 FCRANNIEQ
-93 NKLSTLLVQG
+93 KKLSTLLVQG
-103 QLYYIIVKSTT
+103 QLYYIIVKSTA
-114 ETDIRILLQE
+114 ETDIRILLEE

-151 IRNILCI
+151 LRNILCI

-178 GHRFLSP
+178 GHRFISP
-185 ESIANSNDL
+185 ESIT
-194 ENWNVK
+194 
-200 QGVSERSVQLVREH
+200 
-214 ANAPKFCG
+214 
-222 ANSSKHLSIYS
+222 IYS
-233 FSEYQTKLRESNVII
+233 FSEYQNKLRESNVII
-248 DQEERKEIIKSQLSK
+248 DQQERKEIIKSQLSK
-263 IAKSLNLVIKDDEKL
+263 IVKSLNLVIKEDEKL

-283 GLVELP
+283 RLVELP

-295 IPAIFLQLPS
+295 IPEIFLQLPS

-319 SVFDEVGN
+319 SVFDQTGN

-336 NMPHDQNIIVSGNEK
+336 NMPDEQNIISGNEK
-351 VLAARLSDAL
+351 VLSARLSDAL

-373 SKLSKLEQITFHA
+373 SKLPKLAQITFHA
-386 KLGSIKQKTERMAD
+386 KIGSIKQKTERIAN
-400 ICNYL
+400 ICNYI
-405 MPGNQDLQLATR
+405 MPMNQDLQLSAK

-440 YYAKAEWLND
+440 YYAKAEGLND

-474 AILAIADKLDSLV
+474 AILAIADKLDSLI

-516 LANRLPAKVACA
+516 LAN
-528 EGFEGDAER
+528 
-537 RTAAYSSV
+537 
-545 REDSSTAS
+545 
-553 TYKSPAEVEFCKK
+553 
-566 SNKLTIDI
+566 KLTINI
-574 KELVVYVIQLYSE
+574 KQLVVHVVQLYSE
-587 GNITCIANPTNITPN
+587 ENISCNKN
-602 SQTSL
+602 
-607 REATLVA
+607 
-614 TKQSR
+614 
-619 EVISNGL
+619 
-626 LRRLTPSRNDA
+626 
-637 NTDQVSDNRSSQ
+637 SQ

-680 EGDLVVSEIK
+680 EEDLVVSEIK
-690 LVSLQKFL
+690 LSALQKFL

-709 YKRANNILEGNNIA
+709 YKRANNILEGSNIA
-723 GEVNQNAF
+723 GGVNQNAF

-743 GNVSKKID
+743 ENILPQID
-751 RYIAEKDFTK
+751 SSIAEKDFTK
-761 ALSVLLEML
+761 ALSLLLEML

-777 DNLMVKDKDRTI
+777 DNLMVKDEDHRI

>member
-1 MSELLLEIFSEEI
+1 MSELLLELFSEEI

-20 NAAEAYKTIFTTILQ
+20 NAAESYKTIFTTILQ

-44 LYVGSRRIAVHITNL
+44 LYVGSRRVAVHITNL
-59 PKSIPPKEITIRGP
+59 PKSILPKEITIRGP
-73 KVSATQQAIEG
+73 KVSATQQALEG

-103 QLYYIIVKSTT
+103 QLYYIIVKSTI
-114 ETDIRILLQE
+114 ETDIRVLLQE

-151 IRNILCI
+151 LRNILCI

-185 ESIANSNDL
+185 EPITID
-194 ENWNVK
+194 
-200 QGVSERSVQLVREH
+200 
-214 ANAPKFCG
+214 
-222 ANSSKHLSIYS
+222 S
-233 FSEYQTKLRESNVII
+233 FSEYQNKLRESNVII

-263 IAKSLNLVIKDDEKL
+263 IANSLNLVIKEDEKL

-283 GLVELP
+283 GLIELP
-289 VVMVGK
+289 VVMAGK
-295 IPAIFLQLPS
+295 IPEIFLQLPS
-305 EVLVSSMRTHQKYF
+305 EVLVSSMRSHQKYF
-319 SVFDEVGN
+319 STFDQAGN

-336 NMPHDQNIIVSGNEK
+336 NMRHDQNVIISGNEK

-373 SKLSKLEQITFHA
+373 SKLPKLEQITFHA
-386 KLGSIKQKTERMAD
+386 KLGSIKQKTERIDD

-405 MPGNQDLQLATR
+405 MPENQDLQVAAK

-440 YYAKAEWLND
+440 YYAKAEGLND
-450 QIALAIRDHYKP
+450 QIALAIRYHYKP
-462 QGPSDSLPMGNS
+462 QGPSDNLPMGNS

-487 GLILIGEEPSGSRD
+487 GLILIGEEPNGSRD

-516 LANRLPAKVACA
+516 LAN
-528 EGFEGDAER
+528 
-537 RTAAYSSV
+537 
-545 REDSSTAS
+545 
-553 TYKSPAEVEFCKK
+553 
-566 SNKLTIDI
+566 KLNIDV
-574 KELVVYVIQLYSE
+574 KELVVYAVHLY
-587 GNITCIANPTNITPN
+587 
-602 SQTSL
+602 QTMFEDVKGGGDDS
-607 REATLVA
+607 
-614 TKQSR
+614 
-619 EVISNGL
+619 GL
-626 LRRLTPSRNDA
+626 NKI
-637 NTDQVSDNRSSQ
+637 SQ

-666 YDLSLINAVLDFDI
+666 YDISLINAVLDFDI
-680 EGDLVVSEIK
+680 ERDLVISEIK
-690 LVSLQKFL
+690 LGALQKFL

-709 YKRANNILEGNNIA
+709 YKRANNILEGSNIE
-723 GEVNQNAF
+723 GEVDQKAF
-731 ISQYEQQLFLSL
+731 ISQNEQQLFLLL
-743 GNVSKKID
+743 GVISKKID
-751 RYIAEKDFTK
+751 SSIAEKDFTK
-761 ALSVLLEML
+761 TLSLLLEIL
-770 KPINDFF
+770 KPVIEFF
-777 DNLMVKDKDRTI
+777 DNVMVKDQDRNI
-789 ANNRLLLLKMVTQLF
+789 ANNRLLLLRMVTQLF

>member
-1 MSELLLEIFSEEI
+1 MSELLLELFSEEI

-20 NAAEAYKTIFTTILQ
+20 NAAESYKTIFTTILQ

-73 KVSATQQAIEG
+73 KVSATQQAVEG

-103 QLYYIIVKSTT
+103 QLYYIIAKSSI
-114 ETDIRILLQE
+114 ETDIRVLLQE

-151 IRNILCI
+151 LRNILCI

-185 ESIANSNDL
+185 EPITID
-194 ENWNVK
+194 
-200 QGVSERSVQLVREH
+200 
-214 ANAPKFCG
+214 
-222 ANSSKHLSIYS
+222 S
-233 FSEYQTKLRESNVII
+233 FSEYQNKLRESNVII

-263 IAKSLNLVIKDDEKL
+263 IANSLNLVIKDDEKL

-289 VVMVGK
+289 VVMAGK
-295 IPAIFLQLPS
+295 IPEIFLQLPS
-305 EVLVSSMRTHQKYF
+305 EVLVSSMRSHQKYF
-319 SVFDEVGN
+319 STFDQAGN

-336 NMPHDQNIIVSGNEK
+336 NMRHDQNVIISGNEK

-373 SKLSKLEQITFHA
+373 SKLPKLEQITFHA
-386 KLGSIKQKTERMAD
+386 KLGSIKQKTERIDD

-405 MPGNQDLQLATR
+405 MLGNQDLQVAAK

-440 YYAKAEWLND
+440 YYAKAEGLND

-462 QGPSDSLPMGNS
+462 QGPSDNLPMGNS

-487 GLILIGEEPSGSRD
+487 GLILIGEEPNGSRD

-516 LANRLPAKVACA
+516 L
-528 EGFEGDAER
+528 
-537 RTAAYSSV
+537 T
-545 REDSSTAS
+545 
-553 TYKSPAEVEFCKK
+553 
-566 SNKLTIDI
+566 NKLNIDI
-574 KELVVYVIQLYSE
+574 KELVAYVVHLY
-587 GNITCIANPTNITPN
+587 
-602 SQTSL
+602 QTMFEDVKGGGDDS
-607 REATLVA
+607 
-614 TKQSR
+614 
-619 EVISNGL
+619 GL
-626 LRRLTPSRNDA
+626 NKT
-637 NTDQVSDNRSSQ
+637 SQ

-666 YDLSLINAVLDFDI
+666 YDISLINAVLDFDI
-680 EGDLVVSEIK
+680 ERDLVISEIK
-690 LVSLQKFL
+690 LGALQKFL

-709 YKRANNILEGNNIA
+709 YKRANNILEGSNIE
-723 GEVNQNAF
+723 GEVDQKAF

-743 GNVSKKID
+743 ENVSKQID
-751 RYIAEKDFTK
+751 HYIAEKDFTK
-761 ALSVLLEML
+761 TLSLLLEIL
-770 KPINDFF
+770 KPVNEFF
-777 DNLMVKDKDRTI
+777 DNVMVKDQDRNI
-789 ANNRLLLLKMVTQLF
+789 ANNRLLLLRMVTQLF